1 MSHLGTDGKLRWNAS
16 AWPSVPDTNS
26 KILPYSPRFKWGAS
40 HHTRIIRLKEFSH
53 AVFGSFTSAAM
64 NKQNDHCNTHP
75 ELPSGSLRFA
85 LALALLIWL
94 AALTSGTAQAQEL
107 RLLTSPWPPSN
118 YIRTDGIPA
127 GISVDVIEAIKD
139 RLKLETPV
147 EVLPWARGY
156 LVAQSDPNVLLFTAG
171 RTPERV
177 DMGFHFVGPV
187 VMWTH
192 ALMAR
197 KGSEIAV
204 DAVDA
209 VRSQNLVVA
218 GVRGS
223 WQIRL
228 LQDAGVQTVETENHE
243 TGARMLLAER
253 VDLWI
258 TSRLQA
264 SSVLKD
270 LGRDADSVTAIHTV
284 KRSPS
289 YLMISAETDP
299 DIIARWEAAYEDL
312 KQTDFFEKTV
322 NKWSDQLG
330 IALQFRP
337 AEGFSARPA
346 PHDKTGS

>member
-1 MSHLGTDGKLRWNAS
+1 M
-16 AWPSVPDTNS
+16 
-26 KILPYSPRFKWGAS
+26 
-40 HHTRIIRLKEFSH
+40 KE
-53 AVFGSFTSAAM
+53 VFYAAFGPFTTAAM
-64 NKQNDHCNTHP
+64 NKRSSHFNTHP
-75 ELPSGSLRFA
+75 ALPFGSLRFA

-94 AALTSGTAQAQEL
+94 AAMTSGTAQAQEL

-118 YIRTDGIPA
+118 YVQADGIPA
-127 GISVDVIEAIKD
+127 GISVDVIEAMKD

-147 EVLPWARGY
+147 EVLPWARAY
-156 LVAQSDPNVLLFTAG
+156 LVAQSDPNILLFTAG
-171 RTPERV
+171 RTQERV

-197 KGSEIAV
+197 KDTEIAI
-204 DAVDA
+204 DDVDA
-209 VRSQNLVVA
+209 VRSHNLVVA

-223 WQIRL
+223 WQVRL
-228 LQDAGVQTVETENHE
+228 LQDAGVRTVETENHE
-243 TGARMLLAER
+243 TGARMLLAKR

-330 IALQFRP
+330 IALQFSP
-337 AEGFSARPA
+337 AEGFSARPV